1 MIKVGQM
8 SDYPIPL
15 NAERLCELAE
25 SLSDRMSILFL
36 KNSWSLEK
44 SWIILDIDSLLNKIN
59 GRIFAPRDF
68 KEHCLE
74 ASRTGILSWSQIQ
87 TSFSD
92 LDPALVVSFLGRLE
106 FCNIVND
113 PEVLELINNGR
124 SGPPHSRGTS
134 PLHPP
139 LLRGSSPHSSSSS
152 EEDLA
157 KDSSRHTSM
166 ESSYISSP
174 LESPEKDG
182 GNLFSPSS
190 CSSSSLLQSTGI
202 SKPTHLGSSSSS
214 THTQNPSEANL
225 HSPHAT
231 DAHCQHPPP
240 HTQRSPSQQLSS
252 SFPSAANRYP
262 IEQRPMYQSHPP
274 SPSPRPIIHGNQK
287 PEPSHPRHT
296 YPPHPSR
303 TCQPPSQPQ
312 HSSHDAK
319 PYIFFPGLISSE
331 QPDNT
336 VWMKDDDFSFYSG
349 WCLLCRQNQFF
360 TPRFLQILLL
370 RLAFGFAVS
379 KHSAPLNGFHDLCTG
394 ERECTIWKNGLRWLD
409 LNGIETI
416 VEMIDECRTVIML
429 MRGKEGSEMS
439 CVSLRSAVIQ
449 KILSV
454 KEEYCRNLV
463 TCECLIDPL
472 QLKAQDVYPTIKNS
486 LEDTILY
493 EVALI
498 ARAMVYEHP
507 YVWNRQNTRMV
518 KVDSLL
524 YFDPY
529 LQVGESLLGELY
541 NEAQDLKQDF
551 LFQLSSQL
559 FCCEHPRVR
568 EFEKIFSSGRQSPI
582 PPSYPPPAMH
592 TAANLQT
599 PVRHNI

>member
-1 MIKVGQM
+1 M

-36 KNSWSLEK
+36 KNSRSLEK

-87 TSFSD
+87 THFSD

-106 FCNIVND
+106 FCNVVND

-124 SGPPHSRGTS
+124 SGPPHSRGAS

-139 LLRGSSPHSSSSS
+139 LLRGTSPHSSSSS

-157 KDSSRHTSM
+157 RDSSRHTSM
-166 ESSYISSP
+166 ESSYVSSP
-174 LESPEKDG
+174 LESPQKDG
-182 GNLFSPSS
+182 GNPFSPSS
-190 CSSSSLLQSTGI
+190 CNSSSSLLHPTG
-202 SKPTHLGSSSSS
+202 GSSSSS
-214 THTQNPSEANL
+214 FTPTQNPSEANL
-225 HSPHAT
+225 HSPHTT
-231 DAHCQHPPP
+231 DPHSQHPSP
-240 HTQRSPSQQLSS
+240 HTKRSPSHQLSS
-252 SFPSAANRYP
+252 SFPFAANQYL
-262 IEQRPMYQSHPP
+262 IEQRPSLPMYQSHPP
-274 SPSPRPIIHGNQK
+274 SPSPRHGNQK
-287 PEPSHPRHT
+287 PESSHPRHT
-296 YPPHPSR
+296 YPPHASR
-303 TCQPPSQPQ
+303 P
-312 HSSHDAK
+312 SHDAK

-336 VWMKDDDFSFYSG
+336 VWLKDDDFSFYSG
-349 WCLLCRQNQFF
+349 WCLLCRQQNQFF

-454 KEEYCRNLV
+454 KDEYCRNLV

-472 QLKAQDVYPTIKNS
+472 QLKARDVYPTIKTS
-486 LEDTILY
+486 LQDTVLY

-498 ARAMVYEHP
+498 ATAMVYEHP

-518 KVDSLL
+518 KVESLL

-529 LQVGESLLGELY
+529 LQVGENLLKELY
-541 NEAQDLKQDF
+541 NETQDLKQDF

-559 FCCEHPRVR
+559 FYCEHPRVR

-582 PPSYPPPAMH
+582 PPSYPSPTMH
-592 TAANLQT
+592 TTAALQT
-599 PVRHNI
+599 PVRHKI

>member
-1 MIKVGQM
+1 M

-36 KNSWSLEK
+36 KNSRSLEK

-87 TSFSD
+87 THFSD

-106 FCNIVND
+106 FCNVVND

-124 SGPPHSRGTS
+124 SGPLHSRGAS

-139 LLRGSSPHSSSSS
+139 LLRGTSPHSSSSS

-157 KDSSRHTSM
+157 RDSSRHTSM

-182 GNLFSPSS
+182 GNPFSPSS
-190 CSSSSLLQSTGI
+190 CSSSTQ
-202 SKPTHLGSSSSS
+202 
-214 THTQNPSEANL
+214 TQNPSEANL
-225 HSPHAT
+225 HSPRAP
-231 DAHCQHPPP
+231 Q
-240 HTQRSPSQQLSS
+240 SLSQQLSS
-252 SFPSAANRYP
+252 SFPSTANP
-262 IEQRPMYQSHPP
+262 HLIEQRPSLPMYQPHPP
-274 SPSPRPIIHGNQK
+274 SPSPRPNFYGSQK
-287 PEPSHPRHT
+287 PQPSHPRHT
-296 YPPHPSR
+296 YPPHASR
-303 TCQPPSQPQ
+303 TCQPP
-312 HSSHDAK
+312 SHDAK

-349 WCLLCRQNQFF
+349 WCLLCRQQNQFF

-454 KEEYCRNLV
+454 KDEYCRNLV

-472 QLKAQDVYPTIKNS
+472 QLKARDVYPTIKTS
-486 LEDTILY
+486 LQDTVLY

-498 ARAMVYEHP
+498 ATAMVYEHP

-518 KVDSLL
+518 KVESLL

-529 LQVGESLLGELY
+529 LQVGENLLKELY
-541 NEAQDLKQDF
+541 NETQDLKQDF

-559 FCCEHPRVR
+559 FYCEHPRVR

-582 PPSYPPPAMH
+582 PPSYPSPTMH
-592 TAANLQT
+592 TTAALQT
-599 PVRHNI
+599 PVRHKI